1 MCGKNV
7 QFGFSVSFSMKYI
20 FCAIDLLDITSVS
33 ETEQSNNRD
42 DKAIIHGSS

>member
-7 QFGFSVSFSMKYI
+7 HFGFSVSFSMEYSLS
-20 FCAIDLLDITSVS
+20 AIHLLDITIVS

-42 DKAIIHGSS
+42 DKAIVHGSS